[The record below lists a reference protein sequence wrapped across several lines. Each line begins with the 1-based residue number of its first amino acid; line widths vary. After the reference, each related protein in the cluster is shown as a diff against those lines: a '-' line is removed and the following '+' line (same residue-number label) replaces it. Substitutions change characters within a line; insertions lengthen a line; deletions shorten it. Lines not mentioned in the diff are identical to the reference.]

1 MSALGD
7 RIKIARNAEG
17 EDINLSIQYI
27 LNCGGDTAGSCHGG
41 SHTGAYEF
49 VKESGF
55 VPLDT
60 CLPYIACSEES
71 TEGFCEYAD
80 TTCSSMNICKT
91 CDTFAGNGGACT
103 EIDIFPNATIGEYG
117 TYNIFSSDRVHKIK
131 AEIFARGP
139 VAAGVNAEPLVAYKG
154 GIVQDHS
161 FIDMLINHIVSIV
174 GWGKEDDTEYWI
186 VRNSWGQVRL
196 LHCTITLM
204 LVGTLTN
211 MRLTYMINL
220 FNSPSTTWAVLGRN
234 GLFPIETGYNAL
246 GIESE
251 VAWATPGSWTTVN
264 YPCSE
269 DGKNCG
275 PDAVPH
281 MGAQTYVDPSK
292 DIDAVKRR
300 VQALK

>member
-1 MSALGD
+1 MMITSIRCVLSLLNFNVFSTSIYLPIIPLDCGSCWAHGAMSALGD

-17 EDINLSIQYI
+17 EDLNLSIQYI

-49 VKESGF
+49 VKETGF

-117 TYNIFSSDRVHKIK
+117 TYSIFSSDRVHKIK
-131 AEIFARGP
+131 AELFARGP
-139 VAAGVNAEPLVAYKG
+139 VAAGVNAEPLVDYTG

-161 FIDMLINHIVSIV
+161 FVDMLINHIVSIV

-186 VRNSWGQVRL
+186 VRNSWGQVSL
-196 LHCTITLM
+196 LCQFMRSVHSLERIQ
-204 LVGTLTN
+204 TN
-211 MRLTYMINL
+211 MRLTSNIFIL
-220 FNSPSTTWAVLGRN
+220 RLRHIVLGRN
-234 GLFPIETGYNAL
+234 GLFPN
-246 GIESE
+246 
-251 VAWATPGSWTTVN
+251 
-264 YPCSE
+264 
-269 DGKNCG
+269 
-275 PDAVPH
+275 
-281 MGAQTYVDPSK
+281 
-292 DIDAVKRR
+292 
-300 VQALK
+300 